1 MWIIVIS
8 KVTTLSW
15 LYRLVLM
22 SLFIEQDYVRTKQ
35 YRFLLQVWLD
45 MGWKKIY
52 FIFLFRTDIHGWTR
66 LIILVFLI
74 TIVRRNTYT
83 NQNVG
88 CVYFRG
94 TDDGLNLYYVPQALM
109 YCQFGQMLQQGV
121 NNFCVNNS
129 NIAQNASYSLCVSR
143 DVSQWLYIGQCS
155 MLQP

>member
-1 MWIIVIS
+1 MGE
-8 KVTTLSW
+8 
-15 LYRLVLM
+15 RVL
-22 SLFIEQDYVRTKQ
+22 
-35 YRFLLQVWLD
+35 LL
-45 MGWKKIY
+45 
-52 FIFLFRTDIHGWTR
+52 
-66 LIILVFLI
+66 FLI

-94 TDDGLNLYYVPQALM
+94 TDDGLNLYYVPQSRM
-109 YCQFGQMLQQGV
+109 YCRFGQMLQQGV